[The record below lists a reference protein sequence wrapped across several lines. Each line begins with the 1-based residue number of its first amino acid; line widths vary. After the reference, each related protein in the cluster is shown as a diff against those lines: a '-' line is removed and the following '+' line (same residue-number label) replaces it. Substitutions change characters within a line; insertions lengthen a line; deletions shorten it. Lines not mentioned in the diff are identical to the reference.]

1 MKLQIINI
9 VKLSL
14 MIMISVITFIII
26 KSSLDHKNVSKFS
39 LERIDKN
46 LKSTNNVLFDY
57 EKIDRYLK
65 TIGIKEMLNKDIN
78 PTQFIIVKLIMAL
91 VFIISFFKFNAMISV
106 TLGILGFFIPD
117 IVLRVS
123 NTVDNEEMLPD
134 IKRVYDTL
142 RIQTKAGVFLTMSL
156 TECYLVVKS
165 PRLKKALLELNNY
178 IITKNDIEGAIEEF
192 KSKFQNTYID
202 TFCIV
207 IGQSIESGRTVQILQ
222 DLSTQIKDIEE
233 AMNIKLAERVKTKL
247 EGLQFLIYV
256 GVIGIIVYGIFTEIL
271 KSLTS
276 F

>member
-1 MKLQIINI
+1 MQIINV
-9 VKLSL
+9 VKLIL
-14 MIMISVITFIII
+14 MIMISVITFLIV
-26 KSSLDHKNVSKFS
+26 KSTLDNKNVSKFS
-39 LERIDKN
+39 LVRIDKN
-46 LKSTNNVLFDY
+46 LKGTNNVLFDY
-57 EKIDRYLK
+57 EKIDKYLK
-65 TIGIKEMLNKDIN
+65 KMGLKEMFNRDIN
-78 PTQFIIVKLIMAL
+78 PTQFIMVKVILGLA
-91 VFIISFFKFNAMISV
+91 FIIAFFKFNALISLV
-106 TLGILGFFIPD
+106 LGILGFFIPD
-117 IVLRVS
+117 IVLKVS

-134 IKRVYDTL
+134 IKRIYDTL

-192 KSKFQNTYID
+192 KSKFQYTYID

-256 GVIGIIVYGIFTEIL
+256 GVIGIIVYGIFTEIF